1 MWLLLCSF
9 SWLFS
14 CWWVVVGGVDFTL
27 NSPGTCG
34 KKASIRFIHVIS
46 CLTFARKRNS
56 PRVSPTSETKIR
68 DCSFAQ
74 NYAQMIL
81 AYWATA
87 TNGKG
92 TPRQWVSPG
101 VPSACQHRQAS
112 FTAKNI
118 IVLCFFRWTCAD
130 STEQNHSFPFSDSTL
145 TTTIMSS
152 NAPPTTTSPDR
163 PSTNNPQDLLITPNR
178 SIPVLFK
185 SNEQQRITLATMFI
199 VLLLS

>member
-1 MWLLLCSF
+1 MFVFMAFFVL
-9 SWLFS
+9 
-14 CWWVVVGGVDFTL
+14 VGGGRWSWFYIKLSRDEVKKHRFDSRHFVL
-27 NSPGTCG
+27 NFRAQTKLS
-34 KKASIRFIHVIS
+34 K
-46 CLTFARKRNS
+46 
-56 PRVSPTSETKIR
+56 SPTSETKIR

-152 NAPPTTTSPDR
+152 YAPPATTSPDR
-163 PSTNNPQDLLITPNR
+163 PSTNNPQDPFVMENIIAP
-178 SIPVLFK
+178 S
-185 SNEQQRITLATMFI
+185 
-199 VLLLS
+199 